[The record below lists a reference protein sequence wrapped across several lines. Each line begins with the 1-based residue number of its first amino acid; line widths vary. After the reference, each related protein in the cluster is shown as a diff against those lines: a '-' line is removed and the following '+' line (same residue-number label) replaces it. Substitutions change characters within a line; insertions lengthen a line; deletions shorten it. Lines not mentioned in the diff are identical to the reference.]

1 MAAEVKRGK
10 GYSTYGS
17 VAYAPGYDGTAARR
31 LEREE
36 VLRPLP
42 KERPQVRVHTR
53 PHVRVREQGKVS
65 VFAVVGFLA
74 VGLFAALVLMSYVRL
89 TVMSSEAASLRS
101 ELSGLKT
108 EESKL
113 QAQYELAYDIKS
125 IEEKVTA
132 DGRMVKPQ
140 SGQIYTVD
148 LSEPD
153 SVRRYDEKA
162 AYAGAVGAL
171 HAVGEVFETVVEY
184 FR

>member
-1 MAAEVKRGK
+1 MAAEAKRK
-10 GYSTYGS
+10 VRYATYGS
-17 VAYAPGYDGTAARR
+17 VAYAPGYDGSAARR
-31 LEREE
+31 LERE
-36 VLRPLP
+36 VVRPLP
-42 KERPQVRVHTR
+42 KERPEVRVRTR
-53 PHVRVREQGKVS
+53 PRVRVREQGRIS

-89 TVMSSEAASLRS
+89 TTLSTDTVSLRS
-101 ELSGLKT
+101 ELSTLKT
-108 EESKL
+108 EEAKL

-132 DGRMVKPQ
+132 DGQMVKPQ

-153 SVRRYDEKA
+153 SVKRYDEQE

-171 HAVGEVFETVVEY
+171 HAVAEVFETVVEY